1 MQRRADA
8 FPTFPMS
15 LEIHTPLPRKATS
28 RLAALYGRVSRRNRG
43 ILNFFATSLL
53 SRGVSI
59 SCQLLQIPVALHY
72 LGNEAFGL
80 WMTFSGFSYLL
91 TVADFGIGLGAQNE
105 IAEAVA
111 IGDQQRAR
119 RVFFT
124 ACGATTV
131 VGALL
136 ALAVIPVCLVL
147 DWGRLLKLT
156 EPQTLRDVHAAAVL
170 VAAVCCSGIATSIGQ
185 RLAYALQF
193 GWLLNLQTTVVNL
206 LGLAGV
212 ILASHFRL
220 GLLGLFAVV
229 LLPGFFLNLI
239 MTVGLLRWTGW
250 LGRKRFGGWSR
261 AEVFDGGALRRL
273 LSVGLLFFVQ
283 QVCDMS
289 LYTVPALLISS
300 MLGAAAV
307 TPFNIGQRL
316 FSLFLV
322 IQNAFLPPLWPAYAE
337 AKAMRDW
344 AWVRRTLRRSVF
356 ASLAL
361 TITPMLAA
369 SLWAEPILR
378 LWIGRKADAASLPGP
393 TLLWLLFAWNAVMVM
408 QQPYTFLLSGM
419 SAVGRLSVYRIA
431 TAVCALGLMT
441 LLGPT
446 LGLPGIVTGLIA
458 AMFVSLLG
466 GVLETRRFLRDSARQ
481 DTAPPEPVSPLI
493 PVPAR

>member
-1 MQRRADA
+1 
-8 FPTFPMS
+8 MS
-15 LEIHTPLPRKATS
+15 LETETPPIAPPPRKTAG
-28 RLAALYGRVSRRNRG
+28 RLAALYGRVSGRNRA
-43 ILNFFATSLL
+43 ILHFFATSLL

-91 TVADFGIGLGAQNE
+91 TVADFGIGLGAQNQ

-111 IGDQQRAR
+111 VGDHRRAR

-124 ACGATTV
+124 ACGAVTA
-131 VGALL
+131 VGA
-136 ALAVIPVCLVL
+136 ALAVIVIPVCLLV

-212 ILASHFRL
+212 ILASRYQL

-229 LLPGFFLNLI
+229 LLPGFFLNLL
-239 MTVGLLRWTGW
+239 MTAGLLRWTGW
-250 LGRKRFGGWSR
+250 LSRRRFGAWSHS
-261 AEVFDGGALRRL
+261 EMFDGAALRRL

-283 QVCDMS
+283 QICDMT

-300 MLGAAAV
+300 LLGAAAV
-307 TPFNIGQRL
+307 TPFNIGQKL

-337 AKAMRDW
+337 AKAMCDW
-344 AWVRRTLRRSVF
+344 AWVRRTLRRSIF
-356 ASLAL
+356 ASLVL
-361 TITPMLAA
+361 TILPMLAA
-369 SLWAEPILR
+369 SMWGEPILR

-393 TLLWLLFAWNAVMVM
+393 TLLWLLFAWNAVMVL

-419 SAVGRLSVYRIA
+419 SAVRRLSAYRVA
-431 TAVCALGLMT
+431 TAACALGLMV
-441 LLGPT
+441 LLGPS
-446 LGLPGIVTGLIA
+446 LGLSGIVGGLIA
-458 AMFVSLLG
+458 AMLISLLG

-481 DTAPPEPVSPLI
+481 DAALDAPLVPV
-493 PVPAR
+493 AAG